1 MRESSR
7 LSTPVD
13 LSKRRSVIRT
23 SLASSSRLAILNV
36 STFFWENEHLVIFRT
51 SDASSPTSSVR
62 QESAERVCSVQVR
75 FSLSVSSGVRR
86 WISSIYSISSNQ
98 CCGDIIEK
106 AHKIKEFHVLRF
118 IGCTWLVFYYG
129 NSREGLICICI
140 SSSSSRV
147 LAAQVLFIWIL
158 WQNYQKSKQKAQ
170 YRWIIITNII

>member
-23 SLASSSRLAILNV
+23 SLASSSRSSIRNA

-86 WISSIYSISSNQ
+86 WISSIYSISSDQ
-98 CCGDIIEK
+98 YCGDIIEK

-118 IGCTWLVFYYG
+118 IASFWKGGALKGGGFLWKVPPRLY
-129 NSREGLICICI
+129 LIG
-140 SSSSSRV
+140 
-147 LAAQVLFIWIL
+147 IL
-158 WQNYQKSKQKAQ
+158 WREFPRGSNLHMHFFL
-170 YRWIIITNII
+170 

>member
-1 MRESSR
+1 
-7 LSTPVD
+7 
-13 LSKRRSVIRT
+13 
-23 SLASSSRLAILNV
+23 
-36 STFFWENEHLVIFRT
+36 
-51 SDASSPTSSVR
+51 VR

-86 WISSIYSISSNQ
+86 WISSIYSISSGQ

-118 IGCTWLVFYYG
+118 IESPFEKEVPWRAEDYYERCHRGCTWLVFYDG

-158 WQNYQKSKQKAQ
+158 WQNYQKSKQKIQ
-170 YRWIIITNII
+170 YRWIIIMNII